1 MAKKKTTAK
10 AARRKT
16 TLGGFFR
23 ALHRDPETMRKFST
37 DAKGRKA
44 VIEQSNLAPAH
55 KDLLKSGCVP
65 DIIRALAG
73 IPPGAEAGYT
83 SVQCC
88 DEITC
93 GHVHCTAFSK
103 AAAIPIGKKT
113 TAKKTAAKKTTGRK
127 SAAKK
132 KP

>member
-23 ALHRDPETMRKFST
+23 ALHRDPETMRKFSA

-73 IPPGAEAGYT
+73 IPAGLESGYT

-113 TAKKTAAKKTTGRK
+113 AAKKSSGRK